1 MGKIAK
7 EHWEMAIQILK
18 GGSSNDND
26 DDDGGEEGRRL
37 IDKFGKEIAKCGRSG
52 DWCDCCDVAMLRC
65 VWATVVTVVPCRLV
79 GWARAP
85 SKMV

>member
-1 MGKIAK
+1 MNVVDL
-7 EHWEMAIQILK
+7 AIGAI
-18 GGSSNDND
+18 
-26 DDDGGEEGRRL
+26 
-37 IDKFGKEIAKCGRSG
+37 
-52 DWCDCCDVAMLRC
+52 VAMLRC